1 MCGAAWQ
8 TKQTQIVDDVHQYP
22 GHIECSALSNSEIVV
37 PCIRG
42 NSVYAVLDVD
52 STEFNAFDETDQRYL
67 EELVTY
73 L

>member
-1 MCGAAWQ
+1 
-8 TKQTQIVDDVHQYP
+8 
-22 GHIECSALSNSEIVV
+22 
-37 PCIRG
+37 